1 MKLYH
6 TSLNDL
12 TVEGGDTMILCTGAT
27 VNSVTVFYNGELD
40 VHSGGSVGKLTV
52 SSGGKAVLASGGQ
65 AGSAILFSA
74 GKLCIWNKATCS
86 SVELLGGSLDIKEGG
101 RAVLTSFKSGEIDKD
116 PCGTLNLPTP
126 KPDVVCESCKAD
138 NPYCDTYESA
148 YVYGKA
154 YNGMRVV
161 LPSGTLG
168 SALTLRDAARLHVT
182 KGAIVTDLEMEPN
195 TICHVEGEGHAIII
209 KSGSYLRVTGT
220 ARSIQVD
227 PGGSLQVCNSGYAR
241 NVVIQSGGSVF
252 VSNSARLT
260 TMYICSGGVL
270 ELADNATAN
279 IVEIGEGGK
288 AILRDNSDLSVF
300 PDSKGNH
307 GTVEIDMQQTAR
319 MRLINDQPE
328 RSIAANFLTDLEDVP
343 R

>member
-1 MKLYH
+1 MKIRNTILN
-6 TSLNDL
+6 SLCVD
-12 TVEGGDTMILCTGAT
+12 GGDNVVLDSGT
-27 VNSVTVFYNGELD
+27 VVSSADVYPNGELY
-40 VHSGGSVGKLTV
+40 VHSGGSIGQVV
-52 SSGGKAVLASGGQ
+52 INSGGICILASGGQ
-65 AGSAILFSA
+65 AGSAIVHNSGRFR
-74 GKLCIWNKATCS
+74 IWNRAACS
-86 SVELLGGSLDIKEGG
+86 SVKLDGGTMSIYEGG
-101 RAVLTSFKSGEIDKD
+101 RAVLTDFKSGEIEKHQDGMLQC
-116 PCGTLNLPTP
+116 PPP
-126 KPDVVCESCKAD
+126 KPYVVCEPCKPD
-138 NPYCDTYESA
+138 RLRDTYESA
-148 YVYGKA
+148 YVYGRA

-161 LPSGTLG
+161 FPSGTLG

-182 KGAIVTDLEMEPN
+182 KGAIVNDLEMDPN
-195 TICHVEGEGHAIII
+195 TTCHVEGEGHAIII
-209 KSGSYLRVTGT
+209 KSGSFLCVTG
-220 ARSIQVD
+220 AAGSIRVCS
-227 PGGSLQVCNSGYAR
+227 GGSLQVGNSGYVR
-241 NVVIQSGGSVF
+241 NVVIQSGGSVL

-270 ELADNATAN
+270 ELMDNATAN

-328 RSIAANFLTDLEDVP
+328 RNIAANFLTDLEDVP

>member
-6 TSLNDL
+6 TNLNDL
-12 TVEGGDTMILCTGAT
+12 LVEGGDTMVLCTGAT
-27 VNSVTVFYNGELD
+27 VNNVTVCYNGELD
-40 VHSGGSVGKLTV
+40 VHSGGSVGKITV
-52 SSGGKAVLASGGQ
+52 SSGGKVVLASGGQ
-65 AGSAILFSA
+65 AGSAILSSA

-126 KPDVVCESCKAD
+126 KPDVFCEPCKPD
-138 NPYCDTYESA
+138 RLCDTHESA

-182 KGAIVTDLEMEPN
+182 KGAIVTDLVMKPN
-195 TICHVEGEGHAIII
+195 TTCHVEGEGHAIII
-209 KSGSYLRVTGT
+209 ESGSYLRVTGT

-227 PGGSLQVCNSGYAR
+227 PGGSLQVCNSGYVR
-241 NVVIQSGGSVF
+241 NVVIQPGGSVS
-252 VSNSARLT
+252 VCNSARLT

-270 ELADNATAN
+270 ELTDNATAN
-279 IVEIGEGGK
+279 IVEIGWGGK

-300 PDSKGNH
+300 PDSKGNY
-307 GTVEIDMQQTAR
+307 GAVEIDRQQTAR
-319 MRLINDQPE
+319 MRLITDRPE
-328 RSIAANFLTDLEDVP
+328 RSIAANFLADLKDVP